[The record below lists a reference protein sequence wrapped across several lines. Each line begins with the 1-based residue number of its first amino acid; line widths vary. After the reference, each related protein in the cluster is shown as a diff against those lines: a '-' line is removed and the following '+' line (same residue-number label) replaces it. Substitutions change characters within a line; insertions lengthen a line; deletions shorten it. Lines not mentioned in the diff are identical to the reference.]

1 MDINSLSHSKWNC
14 KYHIVFAPKFRRK
27 IAYGQLK
34 QDIANIL
41 SMLCKRKGVKKVEA
55 EIYSKTFIKGDILL
69 MNSDGLTNMIKENEI
84 FEIIKKYNIEES
96 KDDIAKIL
104 VKKANENGGLD
115 NITVIVINNQ

>member
-1 MDINSLSHSKWNC
+1 
-14 KYHIVFAPKFRRK
+14 
-27 IAYGQLK
+27 
-34 QDIANIL
+34 
-41 SMLCKRKGVKKVEA
+41 
-55 EIYSKTFIKGDILL
+55 

-84 FEIIKKYNIEES
+84 FEIIKKYNIEEN